1 MFTGIIETL
10 GTVLSLRNGNGLTI
24 QTTEIAAKI
33 NVGESV
39 AVNGAC
45 LTVVEVM
52 TDHFS
57 VDIVPETFKRTT
69 LGHVQLDDMVNL
81 ETALVMGDGLGGHLV
96 QGHVDGFGTVKKVAT
111 EGSSHIVLI
120 EADADIMK
128 YVVEKGFIG
137 VDGIS
142 LTVATESTT
151 DFSIAVIPHTYE
163 YTTLKFRSIGQIVN
177 LEVDILAKYVE
188 RLATS

>member
-57 VDIVPETFKRTT
+57 VDIVPETFKRTN
-69 LGHVQLDDMVNL
+69 LGHAQLGDMVNL
-81 ETALVMGDGLGGHLV
+81 ETALTMGDGLGGHFV
-96 QGHVDGFGTVKKVAT
+96 QGHVDGCGTVKKVAT